1 MGPSND
7 IHVSNR
13 VKSPTSPQGGGV
25 SRNNDRRITV
35 IMHYEPVYYIRQLE
49 AQLHVCA
56 CKYELNT
63 YRKICMNMYMEKL
76 WTPHLSKYSISG
88 DKGTKPHNRIHPYE

>member
-25 SRNNDRRITV
+25 SRNNDRRIKVSTFCRAMQ
-35 IMHYEPVYYIRQLE
+35 IQ
-49 AQLHVCA
+49 
-56 CKYELNT
+56 
-63 YRKICMNMYMEKL
+63 
-76 WTPHLSKYSISG
+76 SG
-88 DKGTKPHNRIHPYE
+88 VTSPRGGHRINFKRPTAASDTGQCGDCYN

>member
-25 SRNNDRRITV
+25 SRNNDRRITALSAVYHILYTNINQFEQPVSRRHLICSDIEIHQERCSAKSKSQRSAVV
-35 IMHYEPVYYIRQLE
+35 IYGILVRF
-49 AQLHVCA
+49 
-56 CKYELNT
+56 
-63 YRKICMNMYMEKL
+63 
-76 WTPHLSKYSISG
+76 
-88 DKGTKPHNRIHPYE
+88 

>member
-25 SRNNDRRITV
+25 SRNNDRRITLITRTCPLLVCTNNV
-35 IMHYEPVYYIRQLE
+35 ITG
-49 AQLHVCA
+49 HVKVHVIG
-56 CKYELNT
+56 KY
-63 YRKICMNMYMEKL
+63 
-76 WTPHLSKYSISG
+76 G
-88 DKGTKPHNRIHPYE
+88 DSWM